1 MAIAKAINNKPITIS
16 AIFIM
21 LEIAELPESVTLSTL
36 LTLDVVDEE
45 ELLDVLDDV
54 LFRLELEEL
63 VFSFDV
69 ELDCEVAIFSS
80 MA

>member
-21 LEIAELPESVTLSTL
+21 LEIVELPESVTLSTL